1 MINQLDN
8 RMREK
13 SAKNN
18 METVKQRWQSTH
30 GLYCILFLCQI
41 HFVVNV
47 KNKKILS
54 AIMISPVLKIK
65 SQTSKQNKNESPLT
79 KLNI

>member
-1 MINQLDN
+1 MTNQLNN

-18 METVKQRWQSTH
+18 METIEQRWQSIH

-41 HFVVNV
+41 YFVVNV
-47 KNKKILS
+47 KNKKKILRT
-54 AIMISPVLKIK
+54 IMMSPVLKIK
-65 SQTSKQNKNESPLT
+65 GQTSKQNKT
-79 KLNI
+79 